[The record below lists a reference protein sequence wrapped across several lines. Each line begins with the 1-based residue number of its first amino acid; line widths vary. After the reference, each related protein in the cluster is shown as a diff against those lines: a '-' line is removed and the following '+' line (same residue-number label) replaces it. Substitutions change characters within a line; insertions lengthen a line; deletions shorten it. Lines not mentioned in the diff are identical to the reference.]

1 MGQGSA
7 SSAEMSL
14 VNTEFWLHY
23 NEFERLWEELE
34 REDSEYNDGDD

>member
-14 VNTEFWLHY
+14 ANTEFWLHY

-34 REDSEYNDGDD
+34 REDLESSDSDE